1 MSLDKAGLAS
11 TLKSIFCDLDP
22 EMCAEDKATEIATA
36 IDDFVK
42 TALVNC
48 SIPAGS
54 VIISVSG
61 GSGAPAVGVPNPTPI
76 NLQGDPDAAPGSDNE
91 GGLT

>member
-1 MSLDKAGLAS
+1 MSLDKSGLQSALE
-11 TLKSIFCDLDP
+11 TIFNDVSSGTT
-22 EMCAEDKATEIATA
+22 AADKAAALANAVDEY
-36 IDDFVK
+36 VK

-76 NLQGDPDAAPGSDNE
+76 SLTGDPDATPGTDNA
-91 GGLT
+91 GGLS

>member
-1 MSLDKAGLAS
+1 MSLDKSGLQSALETVFSDVSSES
-11 TLKSIFCDLDP
+11 TAATKAAAMADL
-22 EMCAEDKATEIATA
+22 
-36 IDDFVK
+36 IDAYVK

-76 NLQGDPDAAPGSDNE
+76 SLTGDPNAAPGSDNE
-91 GGLT
+91 GGLS